1 MALLDD
7 LTKGA
12 ATPTGFAVGVGAALL
27 APVLAPAVSQM
38 LRPAAKA
45 VMRTGITLY
54 RSAVEPV
61 SAAISGLVTEAQLEL
76 AAASAG
82 SAPPLAA
89 ASPESAESETPP
101 RPHKRRGNHH

>member
-1 MALLDD
+1 MALFDD
-7 LTKGA
+7 IAKGA
-12 ATPTGFAVGVGAALL
+12 ATPTGLAVGIGAALL
-27 APVLAPAVSQM
+27 APVLAPAASQI

-61 SAAISGLVTEAQLEL
+61 TAAVSGLVAEAQLEL

-82 SAPPLAA
+82 SAQPAAHAPEPA
-89 ASPESAESETPP
+89 ASETP
-101 RPHKRRGNHH
+101 RPHKRRGNHN